1 MAADPQL
8 ADLRRQLAALGYDG
22 GSLAAT
28 AAPLAAALLGD
39 LVRATDSYREL
50 KAAAGEAGQAGQTA
64 QYQVEVLRREV
75 GRLTAENSRLHADLL
90 READARAALEA
101 EAYQR
106 GKAAEASAA
115 ELQYARTAALE
126 RAASLE
132 RERDGLK
139 AKVRELLCIGQ
150 HHGGDAVAVKAAL
163 APRMT
168 ITAPL
173 EPRPSPAAAA
183 KTSRGAISLI
193 KAADSRILQLEA
205 DVRRREGELSE
216 LSGRLAQAQDAMARR
231 DVEIQR
237 LSVQLAQGPDVD
249 ALAQRY
255 RNDANE
261 AVILQLNQQVEA
273 LTAELTSVQE
283 RAVDRRT
290 LEAAQQAQREAEAR
304 ANALAVERESVAREV
319 EAMQAALV
327 RLQQEAAG
335 EGAARR
341 KLGALRST
349 LERVRAEKAL
359 LEGQLTHAE
368 TKVAELRDRLEQRE
382 AVLRKAQNRC
392 KALEGELA
400 SGKSQQAQQ
409 QPQEQQQPSGGAEQQ
424 EAGAAELQAECL
436 ALAGQLEEARRLQQ
450 EAEALAAERQEQCTR
465 LEQQVSHL
473 QRQAAGAAAAA
484 GTAADGPAE
493 QPASERPPGEQ
504 EAAAS
509 PSAATLRQQLAEKAS
524 QLEQLEFERHE
535 LAVKLEESEKRVAA
549 LSAEAA
555 AAKQQQQ
562 GPGADEASGKP
573 PAGRSHDS
581 DGSEQSWSLAAGVVD
596 AGSSHAAQE
605 ALAAACQEADALK
618 QRVQQLEGQVAA
630 LQTELAIAQ
639 AGTGGAAV
647 ADAAAADLRRQ
658 LQERTQEVADL
669 SALSIKA
676 DATVQQYMTQLRS
689 MTTELRAVQLR
700 LGDAET
706 QLARRAEEAQR
717 RDAELAELRGIVGAL
732 DAERDA
738 LQAELDRRS
747 EAMAGE
753 ASALAAER
761 QRAEE
766 TQRALA
772 AAEARLAAAAS
783 RVQEHEAAAAAQ
795 HGELEA
801 LAQHVAAVEA
811 EYGALREE
819 YRAVTDDL
827 AALVRENQS
836 VSTQLASLTA
846 ERQELADRLAVQAT
860 RCQYSE
866 QLAKAREQD
875 VAELRTAYEALAHE
889 SQRQQQS
896 LTELTRE
903 LQARD
908 TELATKAE
916 EVASLH
922 EAQRSAQSQ
931 INMYISDLQAY
942 ERQLEAMQRAMRR
955 GDEAAGGLDRERQSL
970 LEQLRTAEQVRF
982 QLERAQ
988 EGLQRQLL
996 HAEGGLGVLE
1006 ARLEDAQSEADSLR
1020 QRVALEQARVG
1031 ELEGLLAIARAD
1043 QFKRDAVAAE
1053 AGPDRQLAALK
1064 EQRRLLEE
1072 QAATL
1077 QRQVD
1082 GLVQRREEQDAEL
1095 ATLRARLAGEFDA
1108 GATSGSRAAHE
1119 QGAEL
1124 AAQLAE
1130 ARQRCGEYAAEAE
1143 SLRAQAAQLAGA
1155 RDGAEAALQAA
1166 TAELDAV
1173 KALLVQQEAGSG
1185 ASAGGGN
1192 GSDAML
1198 AQLEE
1203 HNRQLAARLEVLQ
1216 AGAERHQ
1223 EGAAGAAGQLAE
1235 LQQENERLVELLGH
1249 MDAERSRLAAQLAD
1263 VRADL
1268 VRLRATAPEP
1278 AAGAVSAA
1286 AARHGSSST
1295 GKASGPVA
1303 QQAQQQVAQ
1312 LEGALAAER
1321 QRRQQAERD
1330 FQELLAN
1337 MDLLQSPS
1345 PTASSASGGGDA
1357 AHLAAA
1363 LRELQA
1369 ENEGLRAEL
1378 SRSAAG
1384 HEVPFEPPS
1393 EVPSSWDPMASWL
1406 PQTPAQTAAPGA
1418 PASSGSGGKH
1428 RGIFA
1433 VAWSKVKRRFGRSGS
1448 KGGRPRGSS
1457 TEGGEL
1463 LSTAG
1468 PSLPLGG
1475 TPGGAAV
1482 LHTTGSAPTPAATI
1496 NTAFAAGSQ
1505 SRIPKPP
1512 SGASNL
1518 GGRSASG
1525 GSAHSSTSF
1534 SRLPRAALPA
1544 PMGQPP
1550 AQRPAALANG
1560 GASPDPVRRLA
1571 FSPAAAGG
1579 RPGPAAASQPIPI
1592 AAAGPTGLQGRQGQP
1607 PGWQQ
1612 QAQQAQQAQQLGQQ
1626 AQHLQQAQP
1635 QQQRPASGQLPPL
1648 PKPAQ
1653 QPAAAPVSGMRRAGS
1668 MPEPSNGGMPT
1679 PYATAPL
1686 PLAPARGAGVV
1697 PSGSSWGNSS
1707 GFAAQ
1712 QLQLLGVPARSGL
1725 AGRWL
1730 REGGFAEEDGGA
1742 EVDFV
1747 LQIPQLQAA
1756 AREATRHLKVIES
1769 DGEMVLEW
1777 ATQLRNGARILR
1789 PEAYSKSGA
1798 LTTVPRMDGR
1808 AGTAATQLS
1817 FGIDGTVGVK
1827 TLQGP
1832 PVPALIHQKFKL
1844 SPDGSRLKI
1853 SLKAQQLKNEWPVSG
1868 GAGGT
1873 AVAKQTTTWRRVHA

>member
-1 MAADPQL
+1 MATDPQL

-22 GSLAAT
+22 GGLAAA
-28 AAPLAAALLGD
+28 AAPLVAALLGD
-39 LVRATDSYREL
+39 LVRATDSYSAL
-50 KAAAGEAGQAGQTA
+50 KAAAGAAGQAGQTA
-64 QYQVEVLRREV
+64 QYQAEVLRREV
-75 GRLTAENSRLHADLL
+75 GRLTAENSRLHAYLL
-90 READARAALEA
+90 READARAAHEA
-101 EAYQR
+101 EAYQHS
-106 GKAAEASAA
+106 KKAEAAAA

-126 RAASLE
+126 RAAALE

-150 HHGGDAVAVKAAL
+150 HHGGADAAEVKAAL

-173 EPRPSPAAAA
+173 ELRPAPAAAA

-205 DVRRREGELSE
+205 DVRRREGELAE
-216 LSGRLAQAQDAMARR
+216 LNGRLAQAQEALARR
-231 DVEIQR
+231 DAEIQR
-237 LSVQLAQGPDVD
+237 LSAQLAQGPDVD

-304 ANALAVERESVAREV
+304 ANGLAAEREGVAREV

-341 KLGALRST
+341 KLGTLRST

-368 TKVAELRDRLEQRE
+368 AKVAELRDRLEQRE

-400 SGKSQQAQQ
+400 SSKTQQAQQ
-409 QPQEQQQPSGGAEQQ
+409 PAQEQQQPSSEGNQQ
-424 EAGAAELQAECL
+424 QSSTAELQAECASL
-436 ALAGQLEEARRLQQ
+436 VSQLEEAQRMRQ
-450 EAEALAAERQEQCTR
+450 EAETLAAQRQAECTR
-465 LEQQVSHL
+465 LEQQVAQL
-473 QRQAAGAAAAA
+473 QQQAAEPAAGAAAAEA
-484 GTAADGPAE
+484 DSAADQSA
-493 QPASERPPGEQ
+493 GEQ
-504 EAAAS
+504 MPSKDEAAVS
-509 PSAATLRQQLAEKAS
+509 PSAATLQQQLAEKAA

-535 LAVKLEESEKRVAA
+535 LAVKLEESEKRVATLTA
-549 LSAEAA
+549 AAPA

-562 GPGADEASGKP
+562 AQPGADKVPAKPSASD
-573 PAGRSHDS
+573 RHESE
-581 DGSEQSWSLAAGVVD
+581 GSEQGWRLAVGVAD
-596 AGSSHAAQE
+596 ASCSQAAHEALDAARQE
-605 ALAAACQEADALK
+605 ASALK
-618 QRVQQLEGQVAA
+618 QRVHQLEAQAA
-630 LQTELAIAQ
+630 SQQAELAAAQ
-639 AGTGGAAV
+639 AGAGGVAV
-647 ADAAAADLRRQ
+647 ADAAAADLRQQ
-658 LQERTQEVADL
+658 LQERSQEVADL

-676 DATVQQYMTQLRS
+676 DATVQQYMAQLRS

-700 LGDAET
+700 LGDAEA

-738 LQAELDRRS
+738 LQAELDRRA
-747 EAMAGE
+747 EAAAGE
-753 ASALAAER
+753 AIALAAER

-766 TQRALA
+766 TQRALV

-795 HGELEA
+795 RGELEA
-801 LAQHVAAVEA
+801 MAQHVAGVEA

-836 VSTQLASLTA
+836 ISTQIASLTA

-896 LTELTRE
+896 LAELTRE

-931 INMYISDLQAY
+931 MNMYIADLQAY

-955 GDEAAGGLDRERQSL
+955 GDEAAGGLDQERQSL

-996 HAEGGLGVLE
+996 HAEGGIGVLE
-1006 ARLEDAQSEADSLR
+1006 ARVADAQSEADSLR

-1031 ELEGLLAIARAD
+1031 ELEGLLALARAE
-1043 QFKRDAVAAE
+1043 QYKRDAVAAE
-1053 AGPDRQLAALK
+1053 SGADRQLAALK

-1095 ATLRARLAGEFDA
+1095 ASLRARLAGEFDA
-1108 GATSGSRAAHE
+1108 GATSGSGAAAE

-1124 AAQLAE
+1124 ALQLAE
-1130 ARQRCGEYAAEAE
+1130 ARQRCSEFAAEAE

-1155 RDGAEAALQAA
+1155 RDGAETALQAA
-1166 TAELDAV
+1166 TAELETV
-1173 KALLVQQEAGSG
+1173 KALLVQQDAGDGELGGSGGSNG
-1185 ASAGGGN
+1185 ASA
-1192 GSDAML
+1192 ML
-1198 AQLEE
+1198 AHLEE
-1203 HNRQLAARLEVLQ
+1203 QNCQLAAKLEALQ
-1216 AGAERHQ
+1216 AGAERQQ
-1223 EGAAGAAGQLAE
+1223 EGAAGTAGQLAE

-1249 MDAERSRLAAQLAD
+1249 MDAERSRLAAQLAE

-1278 AAGAVSAA
+1278 AAAA
-1286 AARHGSSST
+1286 AAAGHGSSSAPA
-1295 GKASGPVA
+1295 ASGA
-1303 QQAQQQVAQ
+1303 GRAAGQQVQQQVTR
-1312 LEGALAAER
+1312 LESALAAER

-1384 HEVPFEPPS
+1384 RSVAAMASSSLQSIAQGLHSISGGGSVVVLMERPQGKGGMWGFLRGRHALLTSPGPGSSTADEAPFEPPS
-1393 EVPSSWDPMASWL
+1393 EVPSTWDPMASWL
-1406 PQTPAQTAAPGA
+1406 PQTPAHPPAAPAAPG
-1418 PASSGSGGKH
+1418 SSASGGKH

-1433 VAWSKVKRRFGRSGS
+1433 TAWSKVKRS
-1448 KGGRPRGSS
+1448 
-1457 TEGGEL
+1457 
-1463 LSTAG
+1463 
-1468 PSLPLGG
+1468 
-1475 TPGGAAV
+1475 
-1482 LHTTGSAPTPAATI
+1482 
-1496 NTAFAAGSQ
+1496 
-1505 SRIPKPP
+1505 
-1512 SGASNL
+1512 
-1518 GGRSASG
+1518 
-1525 GSAHSSTSF
+1525 
-1534 SRLPRAALPA
+1534 
-1544 PMGQPP
+1544 
-1550 AQRPAALANG
+1550 
-1560 GASPDPVRRLA
+1560 
-1571 FSPAAAGG
+1571 
-1579 RPGPAAASQPIPI
+1579 
-1592 AAAGPTGLQGRQGQP
+1592 
-1607 PGWQQ
+1607 
-1612 QAQQAQQAQQLGQQ
+1612 
-1626 AQHLQQAQP
+1626 
-1635 QQQRPASGQLPPL
+1635 
-1648 PKPAQ
+1648 
-1653 QPAAAPVSGMRRAGS
+1653 
-1668 MPEPSNGGMPT
+1668 
-1679 PYATAPL
+1679 
-1686 PLAPARGAGVV
+1686 AGVV
-1697 PSGSSWGNSS
+1697 PSGSSWGSS

-1730 REGGFAEEDGGA
+1730 REGGFAEGDGGA

-1789 PEAYSKSGA
+1789 PE
-1798 LTTVPRMDGR
+1798 
-1808 AGTAATQLS
+1808 LS
-1817 FGIDGTVGVK
+1817 FGIDGTVAVK

-1832 PVPALIHQKFKL
+1832 PVPALIHQKFKM

-1853 SLKAQQLKNEWPVSG
+1853 SLKAQQLESEWAG
-1868 GAGGT
+1868 TGGT
-1873 AVAKQTTTWRRVHA
+1873 GGSAVAKQTTTWRRVHA